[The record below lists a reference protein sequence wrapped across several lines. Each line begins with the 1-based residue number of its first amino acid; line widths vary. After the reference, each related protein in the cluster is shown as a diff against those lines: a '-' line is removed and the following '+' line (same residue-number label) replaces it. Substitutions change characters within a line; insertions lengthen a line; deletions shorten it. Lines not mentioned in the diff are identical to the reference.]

1 MTMLAT
7 CLVPFLLL
15 DDDEDVVV
23 VVDVVDIDS
32 KNGINFTFG
41 RPIPVFEF
49 STLLLVD
56 TSLTAFSCL
65 SINMIEEYAA
75 SPYIIPAILH
85 CCVVNVVYNMLCSCF
100 VASVSTPC
108 PLGTKAGFLRLR
120 PACLL
125 CDVYCTH
132 DSLRTKFL
140 TKIVEQAK
148 ATTKEAW
155 QGSTKTPLTN
165 ECGSM
170 IDKLHQDGLIF

>member
-1 MTMLAT
+1 MLAT

-85 CCVVNVVYNMLCSCF
+85 CCVGGIWSANSSCYND
-100 VASVSTPC
+100 
-108 PLGTKAGFLRLR
+108 
-120 PACLL
+120 L
-125 CDVYCTH
+125 CDSV
-132 DSLRTKFL
+132 
-140 TKIVEQAK
+140 
-148 ATTKEAW
+148 
-155 QGSTKTPLTN
+155 
-165 ECGSM
+165 CGCE
-170 IDKLHQDGLIF
+170 GLLQTEREKH